1 MMVCMLGLC
10 FWILQKHL
18 TVLIMRFYFRSLG
31 VVGTSYQWFASYLS
45 GRSQWACYHSV
56 LSDSGDITVGVPQG
70 SILGPLLF
78 SLYVNDL
85 PYAVVSS
92 DVYQYADDTLMFYCN

>member
-1 MMVCMLGLC
+1 MVYMFLDLAKAFDCVNHEIL
-10 FWILQKHL
+10 LQKL
-18 TVLIMRFYFRSLG
+18 RFYG

-45 GRSQWACYHSV
+45 GRSQWACYHS
-56 LSDSGDITVGVPQG
+56 DSGDVIVGVPQG

-85 PYAVVSS
+85 PHAVLSS
-92 DVYQYADDTLMFYCN
+92 DVYQYADDTLNQE